1 MAKRESQ
8 HKCHQ
13 PEITAVD
20 GLPARER
27 NPALGLVLARSLV
40 AGGKILHVIWGSIC
54 PAVLMTVGAN
64 ELTATKERDF
74 GGSGRL

>member
-13 PEITAVD
+13 PEIMAVD
-20 GLPARER
+20 GLTARER
-27 NPALGLVLARSLV
+27 NPALGLVLARNLV
-40 AGGKILHVIWGSIC
+40 AEGKILYVIWGSIC
-54 PAVLMTVGAN
+54 PAALMTTGAN
-64 ELTATKERDF
+64 ELKATKERDL